1 MTILQFDKFNTGKGI
16 GVERTKT
23 ICEFLKVNTTIRSL
37 DLSSLLKR
45 MHEIENW
52 GKRMMAG
59 NEIGDEGAKA
69 LSEMLNVNRT
79 LTSLNL
85 GSVEERERVIK
96 REKEKE

>member
-1 MTILQFDKFNTGKGI
+1 
-16 GVERTKT
+16 
-23 ICEFLKVNTTIRSL
+23 
-37 DLSSLLKR
+37 
-45 MHEIENW
+45 
-52 GKRMMAG
+52 MMAG